1 MEVKGRFDHFNF
13 NVLDLDRSIRFYEK
27 ALGLKEVRRMEAP
40 DGSFI
45 LVYMGEEKAGFLLE
59 LTWLRDRKEPYDL
72 GEGEFHLCMRV
83 PGDYDAVR
91 AYHKQMDCVCY
102 ENTDMGLYFIND
114 PDGYWIE
121 ILPEQKWWEQKEL

>member
-1 MEVKGRFDHFNF
+1 MEVKGRVDHFNF

-45 LVYMGEEKAGFLLE
+45 LVYMGEEKTGFLLE
-59 LTWLRDRKEPYDL
+59 LTWLRDREEPYDL

-83 PGDYDAVR
+83 PGNYDAVR

-121 ILPEQKWWEQKEL
+121 ILPERE